1 MTWKLVE
8 EKEIG
13 DNRKSV
19 IFKIDDNTLDD
30 DIESK
35 DKPNGEVSATEN
47 EMK

>member
-1 MTWKLVE
+1 MTWKLIE

-35 DKPNGEVSATEN
+35 DKPNILMSSSDNTL
-47 EMK
+47 